1 MFVLILLY
9 ARKLLR
15 VFHPDEGVLLCCSAH
30 AVDVQRVDIFD
41 KFVRLFAIQSAR
53 IVDVVLRYVI
63 LVEVERPFFAG
74 GRRVFPHI
82 KPNHEVAGE
91 AASFFV
97 SADIDCSAA
106 RRVLIEV
113 VEEVNMQIFLA
124 YVAHVRQVED
134 YLAVAVEAQVAADV
148 QVAVDVDA
156 VLAAY
161 GEVAFRL
168 YASRAHVAIEDF
180 GGAFGVDGDAA
191 ALYAAFVVPVCFIR
205 IGFFYRRD
213 SLCRVVQVVLANRG
227 MFIIGVIGVLRD
239 AGYKRGFILFGRN
252 QRADDAHVSAPYS
265 DVAVGR
271 SYRAVERRVVRPR
284 VEGDVFAV
292 EARAAA
298 EVVQVCRVGDVY
310 TEVALAE
317 EYAVV
322 VASEL
327 AAEVRQRQVAAAV
340 KREAARAGETEF
352 FPAERNIS
360 AVAVYY
366 REQRIGRRAELHLP
380 AAGVPALVFR
390 RVRREG
396 VEYRQSAVD
405 EAPAGSIIVGSVC
418 DGFEPEFVV
427 VAACPVFVHLD
438 VSVAP
443 VNDGVA
449 LIFRVI
455 PVIHGAE
462 LWSVLVCVRL
472 YEIGVIQVYVVA
484 VRVRIGV
491 APDCGHAVIS
501 SVHFITAFTV
511 ICAVAPSRGVHVAG
525 RIYVRDRDSF
535 VGGAGISIYI
545 LSNAAD
551 YAANGVDVLK
561 LLCSVCVVL
570 TVVFGIIFTVC
581 SGEYDVV
588 DYPSIIFVAFGWRY
602 FFLIS
607 VVIFFQFN
615 FESLFRYE
623 ASQRS

>member
-1 MFVLILLY
+1 MQMVLL
-9 ARKLLR
+9 LLR
-15 VFHPDEGVLLCCSAH
+15 RRS
-30 AVDVQRVDIFD
+30 
-41 KFVRLFAIQSAR
+41 
-53 IVDVVLRYVI
+53 YV
-63 LVEVERPFFAG
+63 P
-74 GRRVFPHI
+74 
-82 KPNHEVAGE
+82 
-91 AASFFV
+91 
-97 SADIDCSAA
+97 
-106 RRVLIEV
+106 
-113 VEEVNMQIFLA
+113 
-124 YVAHVRQVED
+124 HVRQVED

-161 GEVAFRL
+161 GEVALRVYF
-168 YASRAHVAIEDF
+168 ARAHVAVEDF

-191 ALYAAFVVPVCFIR
+191 ALHAAFSVCFIR

-252 QRADDAHVSAPYS
+252 QRADDAHVSALYR

-271 SYRAVERRVVRPR
+271 SYSAVERRVVRPC

-340 KREAARAGETEF
+340 KREAARAGEAEF

-360 AVAVYY
+360 AAAVYY
-366 REQRIGRRAELHLP
+366 CEQRIGRRAELYIP
-380 AAGVPALVFR
+380 VAGVPALVFR

-405 EAPAGSIIVGSVC
+405 EAPAGSIIVGFVC
-418 DGFEPEFVV
+418 DVFEHEFAV
-427 VAACPVFVHLD
+427 VAACPAVHLD
-438 VSVAP
+438 VSVVPA
-443 VNDGVA
+443 NDGVA

-462 LWSVLVCVRL
+462 LWSVLVVCVRL
-472 YEIGVIQVYVVA
+472 YEIGVIQGYVVA

-501 SVHFITAFTV
+501 SVLFITAFTA
-511 ICAVAPSRGVHVAG
+511 IFAVAPSRGVHVAG
-525 RIYVRDRDSF
+525 RIYVLDRDSLCVVSVF
-535 VGGAGISIYI
+535 SLYK
-545 LSNAAD
+545 LSDAAD
-551 YAANGVDVLK
+551 YAADGVDVLE
-561 LLCSVCVVL
+561 LIRVV
-570 TVVFGIIFTVC
+570 
-581 SGEYDVV
+581 S
-588 DYPSIIFVAFGWRY
+588 
-602 FFLIS
+602 LIS
-607 VVIFFQFN
+607 PVG
-615 FESLFRYE
+615 
-623 ASQRS
+623 